1 MLLAMICTLLISVGT
16 TPAAYAAGKQQNV
29 IVNKADFHFIVDGK
43 VYHAPKETQGFLYN
57 NRVYVPIRFASYLL
71 EKWVDWN
78 NSTATVSIKMPSAT
92 QLKQL
97 QGYKAQYLKSNADTS
112 KAASAWKKET
122 IYASV
127 DVASYNFFGKK
138 LAIPNDVT
146 TFIHKGTLYV
156 PLRYFAESIEHDIT
170 YNSATKS
177 VIMKSRSNS
186 EQSNPDGTSTGNDG
200 NDGNTGSN
208 GEVTPPTRAEI
219 VAATEAE
226 LKQLETRLSTKA
238 FALATKIADA
248 SSDDERA
255 QYIAQGWQAVADADA
270 EVAAIIEQMN
280 DELAKYDYEIG
291 NDGQKFLELY
301 EAKKDAMYQR
311 FLS

>member
-156 PLRYFAESIEHDIT
+156 PLRYFAESIQHEIT

-177 VIMKSRSNS
+177 VIMNARSNN
-186 EQSNPDGTSTGNDG
+186 EQTSPDGSTGNDG
-200 NDGNTGSN
+200 HSGSGSN

-219 VAATEAE
+219 VAATETE

-238 FALATKIADA
+238 FALATKIANA
-248 SSDDERA
+248 SSSDERA
-255 QYIAQGWQAVADADA
+255 QYIAQGWQAVADADV
-270 EVAAIIEQMN
+270 EVAAIIEKMN
-280 DELAKYDYEIG
+280 AELTKYDYEIG
-291 NDGQKFLELY
+291 EDGQKFLELY
-301 EAKKDAMYQR
+301 EAKKDAMYQK
-311 FLS
+311 FLN